1 MYCNII
7 CGSLYGSHIGGCISY
22 VVVVCTLVCYCGTI
36 LFLFLFFFLQLN
48 KATMVAQRARRRKRA
63 SATQLYRT
71 CKASGTCPPDV
82 IPKVEGTTL
91 ADRILQWGSLGVYL
105 GGLGI
110 GTGSGTGGRTGYVP
124 ISTRPGTVVDVSVP
138 ARPPVVIEPVGPSDP
153 SIVNLLEDSS
163 IINSGSTIPTFSGTS
178 GFEVT
183 SSATTTPAVLDITPA
198 SENVVISSTNFT
210 NPAFTEPSL
219 VEVPQSGEVSGH
231 ILISTPTAGTHGY
244 EEIPMDTFASSG
256 TGTEPISSTP
266 VPGVSRIAGPRLY
279 SRANTQVKVSDPAF
293 LSRPSSLLTFDNPV
307 FEPEDETIIFERP
320 YSPSRVPD
328 PDFLDIVRLHR
339 PALTSRRGTVRFSR
353 LGQKFSMRTRSGKGI
368 GARVHYYQ
376 DLSPI
381 APIEDIEIEP
391 LLAPAAS
398 DTIYDIFADVDDG
411 DVAFTE
417 GYRSTT
423 QSRGYNTTSPLSSTL
438 STKYGNVTIPFVS
451 PVDVTLHTG
460 PDIVLPTSAQWPYV
474 PLSPADTTHYVYIDG
489 GDFYL
494 WPVTFHFSRHRR
506 RKRVSY
512 FFADGTLAL

>member
-1 MYCNII
+1 MYIVI
-7 CGSLYGSHIGGCISY
+7 CILPKVYG
-22 VVVVCTLVCYCGTI
+22 VCLCVPLWYHFVYPCV
-36 LFLFLFFFLQLN
+36 FFSQLN
-48 KATMVAQRARRRKRA
+48 KSTMVAHRARRRKRA
-63 SATQLYRT
+63 SVTQLYQT
-71 CKASGTCPPDV
+71 CKAAGTCPPDV

-138 ARPPVVIEPVGPSDP
+138 PKPPVVIEAVGPSDP

-163 IINSGSTIPTFSGTS
+163 IINAGSTIPNFSGTG

-183 SSATTTPAVLDITPA
+183 SSATTTPAVLDITP
-198 SENVVISSTNFT
+198 SNDNVVISSTNYT
-210 NPAFTEPSL
+210 NPAYTEPSL
-219 VEVPQSGEVSGH
+219 LEVPQTGEVSGH
-231 ILISTPTAGTHGY
+231 ILVSTPTAGTHGY

-279 SRANTQVKVSDPAF
+279 GRGVTQVKVTDPAF
-293 LSRPSSLLTFDNPV
+293 LSRPSSFMTFDNPV
-307 FEPEDETIIFERP
+307 FEPDDETIIFERP

-328 PDFLDIVRLHR
+328 PDFLDIIKLHR

-353 LGQKFSMRTRSGKGI
+353 VGQKLSMRTRSGVGF
-368 GARVHYYQ
+368 GARVHYYH

-381 APIEDIEIEP
+381 AVTEDIELHP
-391 LLAPAAS
+391 LLAPTEPAS
-398 DTIYDIFADVDDG
+398 GADTLYDVFADVDDA
-411 DVAFTE
+411 DMAFTS
-417 GYRSTT
+417 GGR
-423 QSRGYNTTSPLSSTL
+423 NTTPFNNTSTVSPLSSTL
-438 STKYGNVTIPFVS
+438 TTKYGNITIPFVS
-451 PVDVTLHTG
+451 PVDVPVHTG
-460 PDIVLPTSAQWPYV
+460 PDIVLPTSAQWPFV
-474 PLSPADTTHYVYIDG
+474 PLTPADTTHYVYVDG

-494 WPVTFHFSRHRR
+494 WPITFYVSHRRR

-512 FFADGTLAL
+512 FFTDGTVAT

>member
-1 MYCNII
+1 
-7 CGSLYGSHIGGCISY
+7 
-22 VVVVCTLVCYCGTI
+22 
-36 LFLFLFFFLQLN
+36 
-48 KATMVAQRARRRKRA
+48 MVAHRARRRKRA

-91 ADRILQWGSLGVYL
+91 ADKILQWGSLGVFL

-124 ISTRPGTVVDVSVP
+124 VSTRPGTVVDVSVP
-138 ARPPVVIEPVGPSDP
+138 VKPPVVIDPVGPSDP

-163 IINSGSTIPTFSGTS
+163 IVNAGSTIPTFSGTG

-198 SENVVISSTNFT
+198 GDNVVISSTSFT
-210 NPAFTEPSL
+210 NPAYTEPSL

-279 SRANTQVKVSDPAF
+279 GKATTQVKVSDPAF
-293 LSRPSSLLTFDNPV
+293 LSRPSTFLTFDNPA

-339 PALTSRRGTVRFSR
+339 PALTSRRGAVRFSR
-353 LGQKFSMRTRSGKGI
+353 LGQKFSMRTRSGKNI
-368 GARVHYYQ
+368 GARVHYYH

-381 APIEDIEIEP
+381 AATEEIEMEP
-391 LLAPAAS
+391 LLAEP
-398 DTIYDIFADVDDG
+398 DTLYDIFADVDDG
-411 DVAFTE
+411 DVAFTN
-417 GYRSTT
+417 GTRSVTPARSYST
-423 QSRGYNTTSPLSSTL
+423 ASPLSSTL
-438 STKYGNVTIPFVS
+438 STKFGNVTIPFVS

-460 PDIVLPTSAQWPYV
+460 PDIILPTSAQWPYV
-474 PLSPADTTHYVYIDG
+474 PLTPADTTHYVYIDG

-494 WPVTFHFSRHRR
+494 WPVTFYLSRRRR
-506 RKRVSY
+506 RKRV
-512 FFADGTLAL
+512 